1 MQMKS
6 DVLEGCAFYI
16 CEKGNTIFDQGR
28 ELVRKVYSD
37 IWGTTQFNDDMDLG
51 VVAINRDGDT
61 IGNVNI
67 VIRHPQILLSAPI

>member
-16 CEKGNTIFDQGR
+16 CEKGNAIFDQGR

-51 VVAINRDGDT
+51 VVAINRDGTT

-67 VIRHPQILLSAPI
+67 VIRHPQTRLSYP